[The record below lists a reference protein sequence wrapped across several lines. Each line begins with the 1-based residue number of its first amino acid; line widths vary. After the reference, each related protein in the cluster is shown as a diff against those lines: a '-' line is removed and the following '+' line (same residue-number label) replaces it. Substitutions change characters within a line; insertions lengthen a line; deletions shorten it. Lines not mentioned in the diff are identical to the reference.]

1 MKQLIFIFFLCLFG
15 GALQAQPGNRP
26 QKGERKELRKE
37 RFTKI
42 KAARQAY
49 ITEELELT
57 EKEGQS
63 FFPVFWSYDEKLR
76 QKRAGTKEKEF
87 KNVDLTEAEALE
99 ILRNHR
105 ARRQAALNMILEAE
119 EAYLKVLPARKVI
132 LLPEVERKFRKL
144 LWERTNEI
152 RKGRRN

>member
-1 MKQLIFIFFLCLFG
+1 M
-15 GALQAQPGNRP
+15 
-26 QKGERKELRKE
+26 
-37 RFTKI
+37 
-42 KAARQAY
+42 
-49 ITEELELT
+49 
-57 EKEGQS
+57 
-63 FFPVFWSYDEKLR
+63 
-76 QKRAGTKEKEF
+76 
-87 KNVDLTEAEALE
+87 DLTEAEALE